1 MPATNYLTGHMVP
14 VSNSRMRAET
24 ARIASRVRAA
34 ESVIVVSHIDADG
47 IAAASIAAS
56 ALERASIEYE
66 VQFFK
71 KLDDA
76 AVESIISK
84 SYEALIWL
92 TDLGSSHS
100 SRFSGENFVITD
112 HHHTSESEFVVNGS
126 SEQAVFLPYECNYHL
141 NPHLFGYSGDRD
153 ISGSG
158 LALLV
163 ALELSQENEDLV
175 KLAIIGA
182 IGDMQDSDMRR
193 LTGLNSEI
201 AKFGVKSGWVERKY
215 DLRLF
220 GTQTR
225 PIQRL
230 IEYCSDP
237 IIPGLTGDGPAC
249 EDFLRSLKIPLT
261 AENGE
266 PKRWC
271 DLRSGEK
278 RRIITGLSRRIL
290 ESGGME
296 SDVERL
302 MGEVYTFPDEELGS
316 PLREA
321 REFST
326 LLNSCGRNDMPE
338 LAVEICRGDRE
349 TALED
354 AYDLLRTHR
363 ENISN
368 AINFVRQM
376 GVGTLGAVQHFHCAD
391 QVKDT
396 IVGVIA
402 GMMLGSGELD
412 ASKPVVGFAISK
424 EADGRFKIK
433 ASIRGSRHLVDRGLN
448 LASAVRTAAES
459 VSGVGGG
466 HSVAAGATLPLGSED
481 QFLAALE
488 AEISRQLSG

>member
-1 MPATNYLTGHMVP
+1 MVA
-14 VSNSRMRAET
+14 VSSSRIRSEAV
-24 ARIASRVRAA
+24 RIASRIRSAT
-34 ESVIVVSHIDADG
+34 SVTVASHIDADG
-47 IAAASIAAS
+47 ISAASVASS
-56 ALERASIEYE
+56 ALERASIAHD
-66 VQFFK
+66 VLFFK

-76 AVESIISK
+76 AVESIIKLS
-84 SYEALIWL
+84 SEALIWF

-112 HHHTSESEFVVNGS
+112 HHHTSESAFVVDGS
-126 SEQAVFLPYECNYHL
+126 SDQAVFLPYACSYHL

-158 LALLV
+158 LAFIV
-163 ALELSQENEDLV
+163 SLEIDPKNEDLV
-175 KLAIIGA
+175 KLAITGA

-193 LTGLNSEI
+193 LTGLNAEI
-201 AKFGVKSGWVERKY
+201 AKFGVKSGWIERRY

-225 PIQRL
+225 PLQRL

-237 IIPGLTGDGPAC
+237 ILPGLTGDGPAC
-249 EDFLRSLKIPLT
+249 EDFLRSLKIPLDM
-261 AENGE
+261 ENGA
-266 PKRWC
+266 PRRWC
-271 DLRSGEK
+271 DLSSGER

-302 MGEVYTFPDEELGS
+302 MGEVYTFPEEEVGS

-321 REFST
+321 REFAT

-338 LAVEICRGDRE
+338 LALEICKGDRE
-349 TALED
+349 AALEN
-354 AYDLLRTHR
+354 AYALLRTHR
-363 ENISN
+363 ENLSN
-368 AINFVRQM
+368 AINYVKQM
-376 GVGTLGAVQHFHCAD
+376 GVGTIGGIQHFHCAD

-396 IVGVIA
+396 IVGIIA
-402 GMMLGSGELD
+402 GMLLGSGELD
-412 ASKPVVGFAISK
+412 TSKPVVGFAISK
-424 EADGRFKIK
+424 EEDGRFKIK
-433 ASIRGSRHLVDRGLN
+433 ASIRGSRHLVEMGLN
-448 LASAVRTAAES
+448 LASAVKSAAEV

-481 QFLAALE
+481 RFLAALD
-488 AEISRQLSG
+488 AEISKQLSK